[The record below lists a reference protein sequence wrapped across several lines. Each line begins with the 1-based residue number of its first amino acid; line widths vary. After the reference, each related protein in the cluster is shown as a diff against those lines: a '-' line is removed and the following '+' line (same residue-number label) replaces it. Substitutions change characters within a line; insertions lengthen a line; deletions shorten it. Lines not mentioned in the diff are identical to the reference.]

1 MENIPM
7 LIRLKVPFFFLE
19 CIAIAI
25 IQTYHLGEKLTL
37 LGEKSYGNLVFVSN
51 LLNRNILFCPVT
63 AEIILILALL
73 VGQISFFLLIKKSYQ
88 LVQRVFSAMEVI
100 CSKTSK
106 EYSTHQ
112 VKEMFRNLFNKIVVS
127 NLMLTGSLFGY
138 ACAMVTI
145 GLFKRE
151 LVFYIPESKTGVILC
166 YPLRVPF
173 LLWALLYPISHIMI
187 FTDNLLSE
195 FTSTTNILKPKCHS
209 ESNTNFHAEV
219 QTSELQSLQKMSRKY
234 VLCYV
239 VVAMVLQL
247 WIYFTIIYWKPMMYS
262 TIDILIMN
270 LEPAILI
277 FISGMI
283 VYLFDASGKKLNQIR
298 YRDAV
303 LII

>member
-1 MENIPM
+1 MTNFPM
-7 LIRLKVPFFFLE
+7 LIRFFFLG
-19 CIAIAI
+19 CIALAMV
-25 IQTYHLGEKLTL
+25 QTYHLGANLTL
-37 LGEKSYGNLVFVSN
+37 LGEKSYRNLVRMIS
-51 LLNRNILFCPVT
+51 LENRNRLLCPVIV
-63 AEIILILALL
+63 EIVLIMALL

-173 LLWALLYPISHIMI
+173 LLWALLYPICHIMI
-187 FTDNLLSE
+187 FTNNLLSE
-195 FTSTTNILKPKCHS
+195 FTSTTNILELKCHS
-209 ESNTNFHAEV
+209 ESNTNLHAQV
-219 QTSELQSLQKMSRKY
+219 QTLELQSLQKMSRKY

-247 WIYFTIIYWKPMMYS
+247 WIYFTIICWKPTMYS

-270 LEPAILI
+270 LQPRILI
-277 FISGMI
+277 LISSLI
-283 VYLFDASGKKLNQIR
+283 VYFYIASGKELNQIP
-298 YRDAV
+298 YHDAV